1 MIIRLTRNP
10 MLVLAAAVLSSSFA
24 LSQQTPPAPEA
35 TAPAP
40 PAAPVVRQPPGN
52 PGRRQGMRPEMRPGM
67 MQRPMRPGMQGN
79 NFRGNMRSGFRD
91 NMRGGA
97 GGGMRGG
104 MRGGEGGG
112 MGPGSRI
119 APAGMW
125 WKNPMVV
132 QRLTL
137 TPEQTKKM
145 DDIFQQS
152 RIQLID
158 LRADVQKQEVM
169 LEPLLSA
176 NPLDSAKTMVQIDKV
191 ADARANLEKAD
202 AKMLLGIRGVL
213 TPDQWTKLHTRGP
226 GAPGAGAQTGPGGPA
241 PAAAPGGPGGR
252 TRGMRPGGPAPSSSN
267 LVDPIDV
274 P

>member
-10 MLVLAAAVLSSSFA
+10 MIVLAAAVLSSSFA
-24 LSQQTPPAPEA
+24 LPQQTPPAPAA

-40 PAAPVVRQPPGN
+40 PAAPVVRQPPEN
-52 PGRRQGMRPEMRPGM
+52 PGMRQGMRPG
-67 MQRPMRPGMQGN
+67 MRPGMQGN
-79 NFRGNMRSGFRD
+79 FRGD
-91 NMRGGA
+91 MRGG
-97 GGGMRGG
+97 GGG

-132 QRLTL
+132 QRLSL

-176 NPLDSAKTMVQIDKV
+176 NPLDSVKTMAQIDKV

-202 AKMLLGIRGVL
+202 AKMLLGIRGML
-213 TPDQWTKLHTRGP
+213 TPDQWTKLHTRGS
-226 GAPGAGAQTGPGGPA
+226 GAPDAGAQTGPGGPA

-252 TRGMRPGGPAPSSSN
+252 TRGMRPGGPAPSTSN